1 MFVCF
6 GDQFLVLVIL
16 RILVK
21 TQAAAVEMSPPL
33 MTPRQRFKRNLI
45 HDTLRHYLFSI
56 KGRYLEIVKP

>member
-21 TQAAAVEMSPPL
+21 TQAAAVEMSHPL
-33 MTPRQRFKRNLI
+33 MMPRQRFKRNLK
-45 HDTLRHYLFSI
+45 HDTLHYVTIYSQLKDDI
-56 KGRYLEIVKP
+56 